1 MKDYIMIKKTD
12 IFIVSTIRYSGSK
25 NNLLVIDKNYVAPD
39 SEIVKGLDSKI
50 KCYMRKVLYKNNHF
64 IDIETGEELFLHR
77 DDDGLVEPPIYKNTT
92 YIVNIYTAESV
103 SSKDLLN
110 AVETYKLFVEKE
122 KLIKEKKLVLF
133 PQERIY

>member
-39 SEIVKGLDSKI
+39 SKIVKGLDSKI

-92 YIVNIYTAESV
+92 YIVNIYIPESV

-110 AVETYKLFVEKE
+110 AFETYKLFVEKE